1 MYSYGYS
8 SYGYGAELIGI
19 ILLVLVGLIA
29 AVMAILSFVA
39 WCKAFTKAGI
49 PWERMFVPFYG
60 QYTQYSIAGAGAIFW
75 INLLAPIAMSIITTV
90 MTLIHPYVGLFF
102 YFVFL
107 VLIFVLHCFYCV
119 KLARAFGYGGG
130 FAVGLI
136 LLNPIFIMIL
146 GFGSSTYM
154 GANGYSGA
162 GSASVGGTPAHLWKC
177 SSCGSLNPEYLGTC
191 PNCRMPH

>member
-107 VLIFVLHCFYCV
+107 VLIFVLYCFYCV

-146 GFGSSTYM
+146 GFGSSVYV
-154 GANGYSGA
+154 GPNGYSA
-162 GSASVGGTPAHLWKC
+162 GYTPVGGTSANLWKC
-177 SSCGSLNPEYLGTC
+177 SSCGSLNPKHLGTC

>member
-162 GSASVGGTPAHLWKC
+162 GSASVGGTPAHLWRC
-177 SSCGSLNPEYLGTC
+177 SSCGSLNPNHLGTC